1 MNGSR
6 QLSSNKY
13 LHKLYNPKIK
23 RVLISRDV
31 LIDESKGQDCTAT
44 TTNSNE
50 RNVIMHL
57 DNEDSAMEN
66 VESID
71 IQLRK
76 SQRER
81 QASQALIDYEVYSGT
96 TISAKRELVHFALR
110 AESKPV
116 SQEEA
121 SQSAHWRD
129 AMEEELKSIEKIE
142 TQELVDFPKGKTP
155 IDVKWVYKTKM
166 KPNGED
172 YNKVFASVAR
182 LDTLKLIIAV
192 ASYRN
197 WSIYQLDVKSTFL
210 NGPLQEEVYI
220 TQPPGYAVIG

>member
-1 MNGSR
+1 
-6 QLSSNKY
+6 
-13 LHKLYNPKIK
+13 
-23 RVLISRDV
+23 
-31 LIDESKGQDCTAT
+31 
-44 TTNSNE
+44 
-50 RNVIMHL
+50 MHL

-121 SQSAHWRD
+121 S
-129 AMEEELKSIEKIE
+129 
-142 TQELVDFPKGKTP
+142 
-155 IDVKWVYKTKM
+155 
-166 KPNGED
+166 
-172 YNKVFASVAR
+172 
-182 LDTLKLIIAV
+182 
-192 ASYRN
+192 
-197 WSIYQLDVKSTFL
+197 
-210 NGPLQEEVYI
+210 
-220 TQPPGYAVIG
+220 

>member
-1 MNGSR
+1 
-6 QLSSNKY
+6 
-13 LHKLYNPKIK
+13 
-23 RVLISRDV
+23 
-31 LIDESKGQDCTAT
+31 
-44 TTNSNE
+44 
-50 RNVIMHL
+50 MHL

-166 KPNGED
+166 KPNGEVSRYKAKLVAKGFLKQHGQD